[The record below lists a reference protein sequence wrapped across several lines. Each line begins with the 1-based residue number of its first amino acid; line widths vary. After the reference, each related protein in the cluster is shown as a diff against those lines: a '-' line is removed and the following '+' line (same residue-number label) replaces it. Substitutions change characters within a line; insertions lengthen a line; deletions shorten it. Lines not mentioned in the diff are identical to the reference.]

1 MGFEI
6 QESSGSLV
14 SVKIKG
20 ILKKSELDQMQ
31 EVAVKA
37 IEQEGKI
44 RVLVIL
50 DNFLGW
56 ESDADWGDISFNIK
70 HDKDIE
76 KIAIVGDEKWRD
88 LALAFLAKPFRPIEI
103 EYFDSSQIN
112 RARSWI
118 T

>member
-1 MGFEI
+1 MPFEI
-6 QESSGSLV
+6 QESSRSLV

-31 EVAVKA
+31 EVAAKA
-37 IEQEGKI
+37 IEREGKI
-44 RVLVIL
+44 RILVIL

-56 ESDADWGDISFNIK
+56 ESGANWGDLSFNIK

-88 LALAFLAKPFRPIEI
+88 LALAFLAKPFRPMKI
-103 EYFDSSQIN
+103 EYFDSSQLE